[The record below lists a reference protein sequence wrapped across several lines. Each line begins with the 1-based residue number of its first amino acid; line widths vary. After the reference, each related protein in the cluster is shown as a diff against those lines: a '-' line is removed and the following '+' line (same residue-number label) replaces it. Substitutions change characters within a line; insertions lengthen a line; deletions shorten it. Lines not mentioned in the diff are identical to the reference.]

1 MVTIRPAT
9 ITDEPRAMELLAQLI
24 EDGAPRPD
32 LWGPTFR
39 ELLGSERGAAL
50 VAEDENGVLG
60 LITFSYN
67 LAIRYG
73 GEYAQIEELIVDPR
87 ARGLE
92 RGRSPRSSLYRGGP
106 RPWLPG
112 NWSLLARAHTGVLR
126 EARFQLHR
134 PRTSPTPLTLTS
146 DPRDANLVAD
156 TSSPSHN
163 LESRLRLIWVIWTL
177 QTGP

>member
-24 EDGAPRPD
+24 EDDAPRPD

-39 ELLGSERGAAL
+39 ELLGSGRGAAL

-60 LITFSYN
+60 LITYSYN

-87 ARGLE
+87 ARGLNA
-92 RGRSPRSSLYRGGP
+92 GAALVNAAIDATRSHGCREIGLYSREHT
-106 RPWLPG
+106 
-112 NWSLLARAHTGVLR
+112 RAFYEKLG
-126 EARFQLHR
+126 F
-134 PRTSPTPLTLTS
+134 SY
-146 DPRDANLVAD
+146 
-156 TSSPSHN
+156 
-163 LESRLRLIWVIWTL
+163 
-177 QTGP
+177 TGPELRQPL